1 MERLQSRA
9 LSSFPPFPPL
19 NLSKTFDLR
28 QKVPWWDHILDPG
41 SDLVNQWNHIF
52 LLTCIIGL
60 FVDPL
65 YFYLPVIGND
75 SCLTT
80 DNLLGIWVTLART
93 LTDLFFVLHVCMKF
107 RTAFVAPSSR
117 VFGRGEL
124 VMDPRQIAIRY
135 AKSWSFIIDVS
146 AALPLPQIVIWF
158 IIPAVKNTSASHA
171 NHTVSLIVLIQYIP
185 RIVVMFPLNRRIVKS
200 TGVVAKTAWSG
211 AVYNLLLYV
220 LASHVSI
227 SITVCIYSSISA
239 ISPLPISYLHITV
252 SGQVLGATWYLA
264 SIQRQRNCWERQCE
278 KERNVTHSPSCKLE
292 YLDCTTT
299 EDPERQAWL
308 RITHL
313 ISNCDAFNDKN
324 FQFGIFKDAFVHHV
338 GEASFCNKYFYCLWF
353 GLRNLSSYGQSL
365 ATSTY
370 EGETMFSIG
379 VCIMGLVM
387 FAHLIGNMQT
397 YMQST
402 SARLEEWR
410 IRRRDTE
417 EWMRHRQLPPD
428 LQERIRR
435 FVQYKWLATRGVDE
449 ETILRALPLD
459 IRRQI
464 QRHLCLALVRRVPFF
479 AQMDDQLLD
488 AICERLVSSL
498 NTKETYIVREG
509 DPVNELLFIIRGQL
523 ESSTT
528 NGGRIGFYNSI
539 NLRAGDFC
547 GEELLTWAINP
558 SAMHLP
564 LSTRT
569 VRCLSE
575 VEAFALRAV
584 DLKFVAKQ
592 FKRLHSK
599 TLQHAFRYYS
609 HQWRTWGACFIQAA
623 WKRFKRRKLQLEL
636 AKQESLFYSQ
646 FSDDEEGY
654 YSNEGS
660 DRSSSD
666 GGENGQHLGATILAS
681 KFAAN
686 TKKGA
691 VNQKLPSD
699 DALKMPKL
707 FKPQEPDFNA
717 DHEDL

>member
-1 MERLQSRA
+1 
-9 LSSFPPFPPL
+9 
-19 NLSKTFDLR
+19 
-28 QKVPWWDHILDPG
+28 
-41 SDLVNQWNHIF
+41 
-52 LLTCIIGL
+52 
-60 FVDPL
+60 
-65 YFYLPVIGND
+65 
-75 SCLTT
+75 
-80 DNLLGIWVTLART
+80 
-93 LTDLFFVLHVCMKF
+93 
-107 RTAFVAPSSR
+107 
-117 VFGRGEL
+117 
-124 VMDPRQIAIRY
+124 
-135 AKSWSFIIDVS
+135 
-146 AALPLPQIVIWF
+146 
-158 IIPAVKNTSASHA
+158 
-171 NHTVSLIVLIQYIP
+171 
-185 RIVVMFPLNRRIVKS
+185 
-200 TGVVAKTAWSG
+200 
-211 AVYNLLLYV
+211 
-220 LASHVSI
+220 
-227 SITVCIYSSISA
+227 
-239 ISPLPISYLHITV
+239 
-252 SGQVLGATWYLA
+252 
-264 SIQRQRNCWERQCE
+264 
-278 KERNVTHSPSCKLE
+278 
-292 YLDCTTT
+292 
-299 EDPERQAWL
+299 
-308 RITHL
+308 
-313 ISNCDAFNDKN
+313 
-324 FQFGIFKDAFVHHV
+324 
-338 GEASFCNKYFYCLWF
+338 
-353 GLRNLSSYGQSL
+353 
-365 ATSTY
+365 
-370 EGETMFSIG
+370 
-379 VCIMGLVM
+379 
-387 FAHLIGNMQT
+387 
-397 YMQST
+397 
-402 SARLEEWR
+402 
-410 IRRRDTE
+410 
-417 EWMRHRQLPPD
+417 MRHRQLPPD

-498 NTKETYIVREG
+498 NTKDTYIVREG

-558 SAMHLP
+558 SARMHFP

-623 WKRFKRRKLQLEL
+623 WKRFKQRKLQLEL
-636 AKQESLFYSQ
+636 ARQESLFY
-646 FSDDEEGY
+646 EGY
-654 YSNEGS
+654 YSDEG
-660 DRSSSD
+660 DEGSSSD
-666 GGENGQHLGATILAS
+666 GGENGQHLGATLLAS

-686 TKKGA
+686 TRKG
-691 VNQKLPSD
+691 VVSHKLPSD